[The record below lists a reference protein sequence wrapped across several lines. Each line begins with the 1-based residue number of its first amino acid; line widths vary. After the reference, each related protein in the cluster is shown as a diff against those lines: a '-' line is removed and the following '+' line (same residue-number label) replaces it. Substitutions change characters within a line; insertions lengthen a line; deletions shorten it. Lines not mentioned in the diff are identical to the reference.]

1 MRITYEP
8 DPAPEENSDLNPQK
22 QHETDLTREEKRR
35 MEREKFK
42 SMSLRGKLGYFWDY
56 YKWTILIVIVA
67 VVVIHE
73 GIGIYKR
80 SKQIK
85 LLSIAVMDTDI
96 DSAQGQRDF
105 SDGLLSILGTGNPDE
120 VIELDTSLMSG
131 DSQSATIKRV
141 VITAAGV
148 TDIVIVDESCY
159 ERYAQE
165 EAFLSWEE
173 ILGDD
178 YESCAQLMDEKGRM
192 DLTRSER
199 WKSYEMT
206 WYEPVLAGFLAS
218 SDKTEAGAQFAKYLA
233 GVI

>member
-8 DPAPEENSDLNPQK
+8 DPAPEQNSDLNPQK

-42 SMSLRGKLGYFWDY
+42 AMSLQGKLGYFWDY
-56 YKWTILIVIVA
+56 YKWTIIIVIVA

-148 TDIVIVDESCY
+148 TDIVIVDEACY
-159 ERYAQE
+159 ESYAGE

-199 WKSYEMT
+199 WNSYEMT

-218 SDKTEAGAQFAKYLA
+218 SDKVEAGAQFAKYMA